1 VGIELF
7 TTLSTSSRIV
17 NIKGNKVM
25 FSDTV
30 GFISK
35 LPAYMI
41 DAFKSTLH
49 ELIFSDIILLVV
61 DISQSYEIIKK
72 QLSSSFTVLIHLGVS
87 IGKIIYVFNKL
98 DLVNLEE
105 TSEKCKQ
112 LGILNESNNDSVM
125 ISSKTGMNVSVL
137 LKTIQSKIFINMMK
151 VDN

>member
-1 VGIELF
+1 
-7 TTLSTSSRIV
+7 
-17 NIKGNKVM
+17 M

-35 LPAYMI
+35 LPAYLI

-87 IGKIIYVFNKL
+87 IAKIIYVFNKL